1 MQAHP
6 DVERRTCLPAGR
18 RRTYNSK
25 KMKNSEIQGL
35 STEEV
40 IARINEEKANLTKMK
55 FAHTVSAIEN
65 PTRITKVRKDV
76 ARLNTE
82 LTKRKAEAQ
91 ASAATESASE

>member
-1 MQAHP
+1 
-6 DVERRTCLPAGR
+6 
-18 RRTYNSK
+18 
-25 KMKNSEIQGL
+25 MKNSEIQEL

-40 IARINEEKANLTKMK
+40 VARINEEKANLTKMK

-65 PTRITKVRKDV
+65 PTRITKIRKDI

-82 LTKRKAEAQ
+82 LTKRKAEAK

>member
-1 MQAHP
+1 
-6 DVERRTCLPAGR
+6 
-18 RRTYNSK
+18 
-25 KMKNSEIQGL
+25 MKNSEIHEL
-35 STEEV
+35 TTEEV
-40 IARINEEKANLTKMK
+40 IARINEERANLTKMK

-82 LTKRKAEAQ
+82 LTKRKAEAK